1 MNLEPRTSNRGI
13 TLVELLVVMAIIGLI
28 VGISVPALTGYANS
42 LRLKTTIRQVTSLIS
57 FARSMAISSHEDL
70 AVVIDADEAAITLV
84 RQASGEPLEQKV
96 RLPPAVTVELLVG
109 GQPAQEGQFVFRP
122 TGALVGR
129 TISLV
134 LANQN
139 KRHTITVTGT
149 TGAVSVQ

>member
-1 MNLEPRTSNRGI
+1 M
-13 TLVELLVVMAIIGLI
+13 VELLVVMAIIGLI

-42 LRLKTTIRQVTSLIS
+42 LRLKTTIRQVTGLIS

-70 AVVIDADEAAITLV
+70 AVVIDADEGAITLV
-84 RQASGEPLEQKV
+84 RQASGEPLEPKV
-96 RLPPAVTVELLVG
+96 RLPRAVTVKLLVG
-109 GQPAQEGQFVFRP
+109 GQPAQETQFVFRP

-134 LANQN
+134 LANQD